1 MNIIIVTLFVCA
13 ILGISYIWFGK
24 EQKRKKKDEYRKSM
38 LVRAFYQQE
47 MGCMQKIQLEGIGND
62 VNSDFEF
69 IQAVQK
75 INLPSDVRVQ
85 IYD

>member
-1 MNIIIVTLFVCA
+1 MNIIIVTLLVFV
-13 ILGISYIWFGK
+13 ILGGSYIWFGK
-24 EQKRKKKDEYRKSM
+24 EQKRKKKDEHKNNM

-47 MGCMQKIQLEGIGND
+47 IGCMRKMQLEGIGND
-62 VNSDFEF
+62 GNSDFEF
-69 IQAVQK
+69 IQAVRK